1 MYKHYYDRVANFDEH
16 ENDFVEW
23 LVEQG
28 YKKYTPSGGRS
39 TAFEYADGV
48 EKVRQRER
56 LTETEMIENIGM
68 LIKKYDIGG
77 AESEFGSMRHRTII
91 NALKRYR
98 EFILSNGGMK

>member
-1 MYKHYYDRVANFDEH
+1 MYKNYYGGGASLE
-16 ENDFVEW
+16 EYESDFVKW

-28 YKKYTPSGGRS
+28 YKKYTPSGNRS

-48 EKVRQRER
+48 EKVRQRES
-56 LTETEMIENIGM
+56 LTETEMIKNIGM

-77 AESEFGSMRHRTII
+77 AESEFGSMRHRIII